1 MNKLIAILLL
11 GTFAAWVLSSG
22 IAQADEAAEGK
33 IRTITP
39 TEAISDCIGDLS
51 TPLCAVKTLIGCN
64 SYVRIK
70 GCKKINFGNSEKRQI
85 RIEYIIVKTG
95 FVDPELVA
103 EAKYEKF
110 PSEFG
115 SFPWLNPGQF
125 QARIK
130 ERNCS
135 VEKKSCKDAPWLD
148 VEYTVSNHGAY
159 WDWAA
164 DGIFD
169 PRNWFVKE

>member
-1 MNKLIAILLL
+1 MNKPIAAFYL
-11 GTFAAWVLSSG
+11 GTLAAWVPSFGAAL
-22 IAQADEAAEGK
+22 ADGAAEGE
-33 IRTITP
+33 IRVITP
-39 TEAISDCIGDLS
+39 TEATSDCVGDLS
-51 TPLCAVKTLIGCN
+51 TPLCAVETLIGCN
-64 SYVRIK
+64 SFVRIK
-70 GCKKINFGNSEKRQI
+70 GCKKINFGHSENRQI
-85 RIEYIIVKTG
+85 RVEYIIVKTG
-95 FVDPELVA
+95 FVDPEMVA
-103 EAKYEKF
+103 AAKYEKF

-135 VEKKSCKDAPWLD
+135 AEKKNCKGVPWLD
-148 VEYTVSNHGAY
+148 VEYTVGPHGTY

-169 PRNWFVKE
+169 PHNWFVKE

>member
-1 MNKLIAILLL
+1 MLM
-11 GTFAAWVLSSG
+11 GTLAAWELSPG
-22 IAQADEAAEGK
+22 VALAGEAAEGE
-33 IRTITP
+33 IRVITP
-39 TEAISDCIGDLS
+39 TEATSDCVGDPR
-51 TPLCAVKTLIGCN
+51 TPLCAIETLLGCSN
-64 SYVRIK
+64 YVWVK
-70 GCKKINFGNSEKRQI
+70 GCKKVNKERSVRKML
-85 RIEYIIVKTG
+85 RIEYIIVETG
-95 FVDPELVA
+95 FVDPKMVA

-110 PSEFG
+110 PTEFG
-115 SFPWLNPGQF
+115 SCPWLNPGQF

-135 VEKKSCKDAPWLD
+135 AKKKSCKDAPWLD
-148 VEYTVSNHGAY
+148 VEYTVSNHGTY

>member
-1 MNKLIAILLL
+1 MNKLKTAFCL
-11 GTFAAWVLSSG
+11 GALAAWVLSPG
-22 IAQADEAAEGK
+22 IALADGAAKGE

-39 TEAISDCIGDLS
+39 TEATSDCVGDLS
-51 TPLCAVKTLIGCN
+51 TPLCAVETMIGCN

-70 GCKKINFGNSEKRQI
+70 GCKKINKERSVQKQL
-85 RIEYIIVKTG
+85 RIEYIIVETG
-95 FVDPELVA
+95 FVDPKMVA

-115 SFPWLNPGQF
+115 SFPWLNSGQF

-130 ERNCS
+130 ERSCPD
-135 VEKKSCKDAPWLD
+135 EQKSCKGIPWLD
-148 VEYTVSNHGAY
+148 VEYTVSNHGTF

-164 DGIFD
+164 NGVFD
-169 PRNWFVKE
+169 PHNWFVKE